1 MLITH
6 LGLRPCLKETGVPPA
21 LQAQQDVKML
31 KAIDQRI
38 RQSKK
43 ARKIRR
49 KLKAVLS
56 KVDAA
61 VSAEK

>member
-6 LGLRPCLKETGVPPA
+6 LGLRPCLREAGIPPA
-21 LQAQQDVKML
+21 LQAQQDMKML

-38 RQSKK
+38 RQNKK
-43 ARKIRR
+43 ARKIRK
-49 KLKAVLS
+49 KLKAVLTR
-56 KVDAA
+56 VDAA